1 MIGTVPRI
9 RLVVVPLAVLV
20 AGYVA
25 WHWRGGDTDRPQ
37 YVTAAV
43 DRGPITAMVTATG
56 TVNPVASV
64 QVGTYVSGPIQAI
77 SADFN
82 TPVQR
87 GQLLAKIDPRPFQV
101 KLDGATA
108 ELANARAQLEKD
120 KADATLRAVTLRR
133 TRDLRRQGIVSESDL
148 DTAVSQDHQA
158 RAQVALAEAG
168 VVAAEAKQREA
179 QVNLAY
185 TDIVSPVDG
194 VVVSRNVDV
203 GQTVAATFQTP
214 TLFLVAEDLTRMQ
227 VGASVSESDIGRVA
241 IDQAVAFSVDA
252 YPGVTF
258 DGRVSQVRNAPVTV
272 QNVVTYDVVVS
283 VDNAD
288 LRLKPG
294 MTANVSITTAS
305 RPDALRIP
313 TSALRFRPP
322 ADSDKAG
329 AAAAADAPVHHG
341 ARVWV
346 LDAGGR
352 PRAVPVSGG
361 IADDRFTEVTS
372 GLQEG
377 DRVIVALR
385 RDPNAA
391 PAAARAPSFAPA
403 RRPR

>member
-1 MIGTVPRI
+1 VPRT

-20 AGYVA
+20 AGYLA
-25 WHWRGGDTDRPQ
+25 WHWRGGNGDRPQ

-43 DRGPITAMVTATG
+43 DRGPITATVTATG

-82 TPVQR
+82 TPVRR

-101 KLDGATA
+101 KLDAAAA

-120 KADATLRAVTLRR
+120 KADAKLRAVTLAR
-133 TRDLRRQGIVSESDL
+133 TRNLRRQGIVSESDL
-148 DTAVSQDHQA
+148 DTAVSQDQQA
-158 RAQVALAEAG
+158 RAQLALDEAG

-179 QVNLAY
+179 QVSLAY

-241 IDQAVAFSVDA
+241 TDQEVAFSVDA

-258 DGRVSQVRNAPVTV
+258 NGRVSQVRNAPVTV
-272 QNVVTYDVVVS
+272 QNVVTYEVVVS
-283 VDNAD
+283 VDNSD

-305 RPDALRIP
+305 RPDALRVP

-322 ADSDKAG
+322 ADSDRAG
-329 AAAAADAPVHHG
+329 AAAAADAPTPHG
-341 ARVWV
+341 TRVWV
-346 LDAGGR
+346 LDAAGR
-352 PRAVPVSGG
+352 PRPVPVSGG
-361 IADDRFTEVTS
+361 IADDRFTEVAS
-372 GLQEG
+372 GLHEG

-385 RDPNAA
+385 RDPSA
-391 PAAARAPSFAPA
+391 PPPATRVPSFAPA